1 MVSERN
7 KCPSTLMSD
16 ISAPELWK
24 NKFLLLT
31 SQWYFVTSQQPT
43 KTNAGGVTSI
53 LRFLKSQ
60 EWQLVTGSQD
70 VWRSDSN
77 SVSEA
82 RLCSKQ
88 SSLWGLIHDP
98 EEQRSTQPFLD
109 GMESLA
115 ATAEASLGRILHLLL
130 NFWPNPGMVPKLCE
144 ILFSP

>member
-31 SQWYFVTSQQPT
+31 SQWYFVTSRQPT

-60 EWQLVTGSQD
+60 E
-70 VWRSDSN
+70 
-77 SVSEA
+77 
-82 RLCSKQ
+82 
-88 SSLWGLIHDP
+88 
-98 EEQRSTQPFLD
+98 
-109 GMESLA
+109 
-115 ATAEASLGRILHLLL
+115 
-130 NFWPNPGMVPKLCE
+130 
-144 ILFSP
+144 